1 MTINSPR
8 RKLLDFVLVAGK
20 KIMRRELFTILLLNW
35 KQSFPTPP
43 RSTNSYK
50 LIHANKRQCMLHWK
64 LVLIKDLLRNKIDD
78 YMKINTFIA
87 IYCLIHFV

>member
-1 MTINSPR
+1 
-8 RKLLDFVLVAGK
+8 
-20 KIMRRELFTILLLNW
+20 
-35 KQSFPTPP
+35 
-43 RSTNSYK
+43 
-50 LIHANKRQCMLHWK
+50 MLHWK